1 MSMIEQLREETRHQA
16 PVAPPKEPSADAE
29 SPHPSNKAA
38 RAVAP
43 DPTHPDICR
52 YWIAQL
58 EAIQTLPTEQQAVR
72 LNDALA
78 KAPEAYRPT
87 PDEAMVLQA
96 ASQTLSINSVLDWL
110 HLHTELPTDV
120 SPLSPTA
127 AQHWR
132 QHLPASSDSHWA
144 ARLQDVARA
153 TPQDNALPPAVL
165 NALQDHPEWA
175 AGYLQCSGIQ
185 GRVKENRLD
194 QGRPAYPA
202 QPEVSPSQPT
212 PSETPSPPLERPRN
226 PPPSPVAGASLHG
239 APVGQAIGALAGCAL
254 GAVASAVTSAAGV
267 TQQKVRQAYRHFH
280 SRLAEQALA
289 EVTQATH
296 QIRRHPALRTYWA
309 QVEQAVQQAGGDPA
323 SLWRTLDNPTTD
335 NARTLLASLQGHL
348 NQALNRAP
356 SLAADFE
363 KVHQAF
369 DHLNQRWEKSVT
381 NSRKAGTPWFPSD
394 DQVQRLKA
402 ACLDVPLHDERW
414 LASVERLVGRLQE
427 IYRAAM
433 EGLRAG
439 VSTRSPAPGP

>member
-58 EAIQTLPTEQQAVR
+58 EAIQALPAEQQAVR
-72 LNDALA
+72 LKDALA

-87 PDEAMVLQA
+87 PDEAGVLQA
-96 ASQTLSINSVLDWL
+96 ASQTLSINSVLGWL
-110 HLHTELPTDV
+110 HLRPELPTEV

-132 QHLPASSDSHWA
+132 QHLPASSDPHWA
-144 ARLQDVARA
+144 A
-153 TPQDNALPPAVL
+153 
-165 NALQDHPEWA
+165 
-175 AGYLQCSGIQ
+175 
-185 GRVKENRLD
+185 
-194 QGRPAYPA
+194 
-202 QPEVSPSQPT
+202 
-212 PSETPSPPLERPRN
+212 
-226 PPPSPVAGASLHG
+226 
-239 APVGQAIGALAGCAL
+239 
-254 GAVASAVTSAAGV
+254 
-267 TQQKVRQAYRHFH
+267 
-280 SRLAEQALA
+280 
-289 EVTQATH
+289 H

-323 SLWRTLDNPTTD
+323 PLWRTLDNPTTD
-335 NARTLLASLQGHL
+335 NARTLLALLQGHL

-356 SLAADFE
+356 SLATDFE
-363 KVHQAF
+363 GVRQAF
-369 DHLNQRWEKSVT
+369 GRLNQRWEKSVT
-381 NSRKAGTPWFPSD
+381 DSRKAGQPWFPSD

-402 ACLDVPLHDERW
+402 ACLDAPPNNARL
-414 LASVERLVGRLQE
+414 LTSAERLVRRLQE

-439 VSTRSPAPGP
+439 VSTRAPAPGP